1 MKTRKLLTFTMI
13 SYYSGK
19 FHTAG
24 NWLKVF
30 ISYYFKMD
38 DKLFLRM
45 SESIYMKLTKLS
57 FAYIHKVS
65 WNFSFTYIKLNGVVY
80 SGILK
85 SSFPF
90 FT

>member
-1 MKTRKLLTFTMI
+1 MKWQVAYETKTRKLLTFTVI

-38 DKLFLRM
+38 DKLFFKIVRG
-45 SESIYMKLTKLS
+45 IYMKLTKLS
-57 FAYIHKVS
+57 FAYIHKIS
-65 WNFSFTYIKLNGVVY
+65 
-80 SGILK
+80 
-85 SSFPF
+85 
-90 FT
+90 